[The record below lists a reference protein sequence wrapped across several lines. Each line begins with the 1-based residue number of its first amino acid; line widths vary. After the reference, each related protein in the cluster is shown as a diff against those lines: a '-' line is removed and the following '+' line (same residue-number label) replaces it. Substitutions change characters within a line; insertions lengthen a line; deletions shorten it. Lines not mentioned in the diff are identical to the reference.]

1 MVVMLL
7 CIELMFF
14 SISLHFVF
22 ISVCMFNNIGQIFCL
37 LIITTAAS
45 ETAIGVSLLIIALRL
60 GNKINYQSLVQLRG

>member
-1 MVVMLL
+1 
-7 CIELMFF
+7 
-14 SISLHFVF
+14 
-22 ISVCMFNNIGQIFCL
+22 MFNNIGQIFCL